1 MIQVISPVAAIRF
14 LECQNGSGEVI
25 PAFAVMR
32 VTGVTDNVLQ
42 VAKPNAASDTKAV
55 VNGPT
60 PIPIAGKGNATYDS
74 PYFVLYETAD
84 GTPAFGESW
93 GTENGSFKLRKGND
107 GFSGIGGATAG
118 RALFASKGMMGGAS
132 ASLTVRDVILGDF
145 VLMVTTLEFAD
156 GLDVTSPV
164 ANTARV
170 TPLLASLT
178 QRGIISL
185 SAQTLG
191 DGDKTFPDNA
201 YLNANA
207 SAFIS
212 WTDASVDYAQI
223 IGTNFS
229 TEQLRL
235 NVRTIGSAV
244 GSNPFSAIMA
254 RNIFRNSFVLSITG
268 TSTSPVFGVSDDSG
282 TSYGISGTGLV
293 SIDARGGLV
302 IAGSTL
308 LTVPSGGTGATSF
321 TTNGV
326 LYGNGTSALQVTA
339 VGVNRKFLAAHTGT
353 APTFEFLP
361 EASFSSEGIITFNSP
376 PDFTN
381 GQVLGNGLKMA
392 DQFAVGT
399 LTGPLTAN
407 NLFECNGE
415 SLFFD
420 PLRIAADSAIPGIIE
435 AYDAGNTGMKIEFVP
450 RATTLDVFRTIIRSG
465 SNTFKAQMNADGTDG
480 NDTFDLVHSSTNTPR
495 FAVGGTK
502 GITQSDVAV
511 ATVKGGIITAAE
523 ATGSSF
529 LSRNFLGI

>member
-1 MIQVISPVAAIRF
+1 M
-14 LECQNGSGEVI
+14 
-25 PAFAVMR
+25 
-32 VTGVTDNVLQ
+32 
-42 VAKPNAASDTKAV
+42 
-55 VNGPT
+55 
-60 PIPIAGKGNATYDS
+60 
-74 PYFVLYETAD
+74 
-84 GTPAFGESW
+84 
-93 GTENGSFKLRKGND
+93 
-107 GFSGIGGATAG
+107 
-118 RALFASKGMMGGAS
+118 
-132 ASLTVRDVILGDF
+132 SLTD
-145 VLMVTTLEFAD
+145 
-156 GLDVTSPV
+156 
-164 ANTARV
+164 
-170 TPLLASLT
+170 
-178 QRGIISL
+178 QR
-185 SAQTLG
+185 LG
-191 DGDKTFPDNA
+191 DGEKTFTRNAFFRTLFGVKWFDNDNVTEGA
-201 YLNANA
+201 FAWLPQDGSSRNFWQLIVFVVGGQQAQATIELRATLTQVFFRVVETSLANGDVFY
-207 SAFIS
+207 SVQDIS
-212 WTDASVDYAQI
+212 GIYNGAT
-223 IGTNFS
+223 GTFANS
-229 TEQLRL
+229 T
-235 NVRTIGSAV
+235 VVGGIVTGSA
-244 GSNPFSAIMA
+244 
-254 RNIFRNSFVLSITG
+254 G
-268 TSTSPVFGVSDDSG
+268 T
-282 TSYGISGTGLV
+282 
-293 SIDARGGLV
+293 
-302 IAGSTL
+302 
-308 LTVPSGGTGATSF
+308 LTVSQGGTGATSF

-502 GITQSDVAV
+502 GNTQSDVAV